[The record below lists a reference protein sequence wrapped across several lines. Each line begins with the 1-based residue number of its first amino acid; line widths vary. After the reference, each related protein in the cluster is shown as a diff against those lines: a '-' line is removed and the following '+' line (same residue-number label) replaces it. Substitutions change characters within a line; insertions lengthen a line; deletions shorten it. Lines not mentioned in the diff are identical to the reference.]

1 MTVDD
6 DIARKRYLSIQRLA
20 RDLGRPTDELLTLDV
35 MEGFIARAS
44 ESVYAGQLVLK
55 GGILIST
62 FAQRRPTR
70 DVDLQALGISNDTE
84 SLTQVAVQIAS
95 IDHDDGIDFKTKSKT
110 ATVIRDQD
118 EYGGIRVA
126 MDASVHSANLR
137 LKIDFSVGD
146 PISPKPVITQIESVL
161 PGVRSI
167 TILSFPITM
176 VLAEKIATAASRG
189 TANTRWRDFADI
201 FAVTRSND
209 IDGSTMYESLRVV
222 AEHRKIEPRPLA
234 EVLRGFADQAQTQWT
249 LWLDRQS
256 LRDQFP
262 DSFNDVIDRVT
273 AFADPVI
280 LNNVAGQAWSPT
292 SGWHQ
297 QIRSNPHDQGRGPL

>member
-1 MTVDD
+1 MTLDN

-20 RDLGRPTDELLTLDV
+20 RDLGRPTDERLTLYV

-44 ESVYAGQLVLK
+44 ESVYADQLVLK
-55 GGILIST
+55 GGMLIST
-62 FAQRRPTR
+62 FAERRPTR
-70 DVDLQALGISNDTE
+70 DVDLQALGISNDAE

-95 IDHDDGIDFKTKSKT
+95 IDHDDGIDFKKDTTT
-110 ATVIRDQD
+110 AVAIRDQD

-146 PISPKPVITQIESVL
+146 PISPEPAITRIESVL
-161 PGVRSI
+161 PGARPI

-201 FAVTRSND
+201 LAVTRSNN
-209 IDGSTMYESLRVV
+209 IDGSTMHESLRVV
-222 AEHRKIEPRPLA
+222 AEHRKIELRPLA
-234 EVLRGFADQAQTQWT
+234 EVLRGFA
-249 LWLDRQS
+249 
-256 LRDQFP
+256 
-262 DSFNDVIDRVT
+262 
-273 AFADPVI
+273 
-280 LNNVAGQAWSPT
+280 PT
-292 SGWHQ
+292 RSTR
-297 QIRSNPHDQGRGPL
+297 IR

>member
-1 MTVDD
+1 MTVDN
-6 DIARKRYLSIQRLA
+6 DIARKRYLSIQRLG
-20 RDLGRPTDELLTLDV
+20 RDLGRATDELLTLYV
-35 MEGFIARAS
+35 MEGFIVRAS
-44 ESVYAGQLVLK
+44 ESVYADQLVLK
-55 GGILIST
+55 GGMLIST

-70 DVDLQALGISNDTE
+70 DIDLQALGISNDAE
-84 SLTQVAVQIAS
+84 SLTEVAVQIAS
-95 IDHDDGIDFKTKSKT
+95 IDHDDGIDFKMDTTT
-110 ATVIRDQD
+110 AVAIRDQN

-146 PISPKPVITQIESVL
+146 PISPEPAITQIESVL
-161 PGVRSI
+161 PGAPPI

-201 FAVTRSND
+201 LAVTRSND
-209 IDGSTMYESLRVV
+209 IDGSTMHESLRAV

-234 EVLRGFADQAQTQWT
+234 KVLRGFGDQAQTQWT

-256 LRDQFP
+256 LGDQFP
-262 DSFNDVIDRVT
+262 DSFDDVIDHVA

-280 LNNVAGQAWSPT
+280 LNNVAGRIWAPA
-292 SGWHQ
+292 SGWKPPVG
-297 QIRSNPHDQGRGPL
+297 S